1 MDTLNPYETPK
12 TFTAHR
18 AEYLFGLLVCT
29 ALLIINFG
37 EIRWLPA
44 IGLFLYIDLI
54 GYLPGAIAYRRS
66 PTGHIHRAYY
76 VLYNFMHSL
85 VTQGVVVGAWITL
98 FGWEWALLV
107 VPFHLFGD
115 RGLFGNF
122 MKSYALP
129 FEPVAQPAYT
139 RLMDTL
145 RAGKETV
152 WTHHK
157 EPAEAAAVSTQDQDT
172 HAAQPAR

>member
-1 MDTLNPYETPK
+1 L
-12 TFTAHR
+12 
-18 AEYLFGLLVCT
+18 
-29 ALLIINFG
+29 
-37 EIRWLPA
+37 
-44 IGLFLYIDLI
+44 LYIDLV

-66 PTGHIHRAYY
+66 PTGRIHRAYY
-76 VLYNFMHSL
+76 VLYNVMHSMI
-85 VTQGVVVGAWITL
+85 TQGVVVGAWIML

-115 RGLFGNF
+115 RGLFGNS

-129 FEPVAQPAYT
+129 FEPVAQPTYT
-139 RLMDTL
+139 RLLETL

-157 EPAEAAAVSTQDQDT
+157 EPAGDKVSTTDQDT
-172 HAAQPAR
+172 QPAR